1 MPDSTAIQTCAS
13 PSGHH
18 RQDIRKLVKIEGGSV
33 TNFHLSLKA
42 GCMLQAAKCGGNVWM
57 WASNRPELESSCT
70 LEPLGDSESLSEL
83 RASPCTFLRVAFSR
97 LKNANLLLL
106 RCKSN
111 PVSLEQASN
120 AELVASSRYC
130 PHCWPRAATEGRFK
144 FSTNLLCT

>member
-1 MPDSTAIQTCAS
+1 MPDSAAIQTCAS

-18 RQDIRKLVKIEGGSV
+18 RQDIQKLVKIEGGSV

-70 LEPLGDSESLSEL
+70 LEPLWASESLSEL
-83 RASPCTFLRVAFSR
+83 RASPCTFLRVAFST
-97 LKNANLLLL
+97 LKKCKPTLIEMQIQS
-106 RCKSN
+106 CKSGAGLQCRVSSKL
-111 PVSLEQASN
+111 PVLPT
-120 AELVASSRYC
+120 LLT
-130 PHCWPRAATEGRFK
+130 RAATEGRFK